1 MTRSLTTAVKTQLAT
16 NEITPFHLLT
26 IGFSTPVNLTDNSFN
41 ITSSIS
47 GSSTTYTASPFLVS
61 TPSFTEE
68 TDITKS
74 TLTIDLSGADL
85 TFISTALNE
94 NIVNDSV
101 VIYRGI
107 LDSNNSVI
115 ADPLLLYSGTI
126 DTYAI
131 SEAENESALSLTVVS
146 HWADFE
152 KRSGRVTNNNSQ
164 QRFFSTDVGMNFSSQ
179 TVLDIKWG
187 RK

>member
-1 MTRSLTTAVKTQLAT
+1 M
-16 NEITPFHLLT
+16 
-26 IGFSTPVNLTDNSFN
+26 
-41 ITSSIS
+41 
-47 GSSTTYTASPFLVS
+47 
-61 TPSFTEE
+61 
-68 TDITKS
+68 
-74 TLTIDLSGADL
+74 

-101 VIYRGI
+101 VIYRGL
-107 LDSNNSVI
+107 LDANNSII
-115 ADPLLLYSGTI
+115 ADPLLLYQGTI

-131 SEAENESALSLTVVS
+131 SESENESALGLTVVS

-152 KRSGRVTNNNSQ
+152 KKSGRLTNKNSQ
-164 QRFFSTDVGMNFSSQ
+164 QRFFSTDVGMEFSSQ

>member
-16 NEITPFHLLT
+16 NEIKPFHLLT
-26 IGFSTPVNLTDNSFN
+26 IGFSTPINLTDNSFN
-41 ITSSIS
+41 LTSSIS
-47 GSSTTYTASPFLVS
+47 GSSTTYTASPFIVS
-61 TPSFTEE
+61 IPSFEE
-68 TDITKS
+68 QTDITKTS
-74 TLTIDLSGADL
+74 LDITLSGADQ

-101 VIYRGI
+101 VIFRGL
-107 LDSNNSVI
+107 LDSNNAII
-115 ADPLLLYSGTI
+115 ADPLLLYQGTI
-126 DTYAI
+126 DTFQI
-131 SEAENESALSLTVVS
+131 NESQNESSLNITVVS

-152 KRSGRVTNNNSQ
+152 KKTGRKTNNASQ
-164 QRFFSTDVGMNFSSQ
+164 QRFFSTDVGMDFSSQ